1 VEKRTSN
8 DYKSNTKPSWCPG
21 CGDFAVLAA
30 LTSVMAELN
39 YDPDETTIVSG
50 IGCSSRLPF
59 FTKTYGFHTIHGRAL
74 PIALGLKAS
83 NPAINV
89 VTVGGDGDG
98 FSIGGNHF
106 IHAARKNPNITYIVM
121 DNEIYALTKGQNS
134 PTSHNDLRTK
144 LNPYEAMEDR
154 INPVLMALS
163 FETSFVARAFSGDMP
178 QLKKMIKLGMQ
189 HEGFSF
195 IHVLSPCIQYNDKIT
210 FETLKQKITPLPEDH
225 DTSNLVLA
233 MDYTFR
239 PGNYYTGVLYK
250 KEKPTLEQRLDS
262 VIDMFKTDVAVDE
275 KTRIKEIMMQ
285 FA

>member
-1 VEKRTSN
+1 MEKRTSN